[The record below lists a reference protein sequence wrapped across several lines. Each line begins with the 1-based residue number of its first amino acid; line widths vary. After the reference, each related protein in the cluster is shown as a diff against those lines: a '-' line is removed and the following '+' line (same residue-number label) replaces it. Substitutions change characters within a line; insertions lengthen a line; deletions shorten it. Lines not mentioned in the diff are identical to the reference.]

1 MFKFVFK
8 TCRKP
13 INQRPQGLIFILR
26 RIFFISN
33 ENENAAVE
41 AAKEKE
47 YVHIDGKSYEA
58 LLIVTSNDSVS
69 FTLQNI
75 TVADAI
81 EKFES
86 ATGEDQQIYGA
97 YRNVTFAAVAI
108 NEDKSITVAF
118 KVPSDTER
126 RISVLEK
133 TQEEQDEVL
142 AELLGGGE
150 SDE

>member
-1 MFKFVFK
+1 M
-8 TCRKP
+8 
-13 INQRPQGLIFILR
+13 
-26 RIFFISN
+26 SN

-47 YVHIDGKSYEA
+47 YVYIDGKSYEA
-58 LLIVTSNDSVS
+58 LLIATSNDSVS
-69 FTLQNI
+69 FTLQNM
-75 TVADAI
+75 TVADAV

-86 ATGEDQQIYGA
+86 ATAVDVSGEDQQIYGA
-97 YRNVTFAAVAI
+97 YRNVTFAAV
-108 NEDKSITVAF
+108 NVNGDNSITVAF

-133 TQEEQDEVL
+133 TQEEQDEVI

>member
-1 MFKFVFK
+1 M
-8 TCRKP
+8 
-13 INQRPQGLIFILR
+13 
-26 RIFFISN
+26 SN

-69 FTLQNI
+69 FTLQNM
-75 TVADAI
+75 TVADAV
-81 EKFES
+81 EKFKS
-86 ATGEDQQIYGA
+86 ATAVDVSGEDQQIYGA
-97 YRNVTFAAVAI
+97 YRNVTFAAVTV
-108 NEDKSITVAF
+108 NGDNSITVAF
-118 KVPSDTER
+118 KVPSDTEQ
-126 RISVLEK
+126 RISILEK
-133 TQEEQDEVL
+133 TQEEQDEVI

>member
-1 MFKFVFK
+1 M
-8 TCRKP
+8 
-13 INQRPQGLIFILR
+13 
-26 RIFFISN
+26 SN
-33 ENENAAVE
+33 ENENAAVA

-58 LLIVTSNDSVS
+58 LLIATSNDCVS
-69 FTLQNI
+69 FTLQDMTI
-75 TVADAI
+75 TDAV

-86 ATGEDQQIYGA
+86 ATAVDASGEDQPVDGA

-108 NEDKSITVAF
+108 NEDKSITITF

-133 TQEEQDEVL
+133 TQEEQDEVI

>member
-1 MFKFVFK
+1 M
-8 TCRKP
+8 
-13 INQRPQGLIFILR
+13 
-26 RIFFISN
+26 SN
-33 ENENAAVE
+33 ENDNAAVA

-47 YVHIDGKSYEA
+47 YVHIGGKSYEA
-58 LLIVTSNDSVS
+58 LLIATSNDSVS
-69 FTLQNI
+69 FTLQDM
-75 TVADAI
+75 TVADAV
-81 EKFES
+81 EKFET
-86 ATGEDQQIYGA
+86 ATAVDVSGEDQQIYGA
-97 YRNVTFAAVAI
+97 YRNVTFAAVAT

>member
-1 MFKFVFK
+1 M
-8 TCRKP
+8 
-13 INQRPQGLIFILR
+13 
-26 RIFFISN
+26 SN
-33 ENENAAVE
+33 ENENAAV
-41 AAKEKE
+41 ATAKGKE
-47 YVHIDGKSYEA
+47 YVHIGGKSYEA
-58 LLIVTSNDSVS
+58 LLIATSNDSVS
-69 FTLQNI
+69 FTLQDM
-75 TVADAI
+75 TVADAV
-81 EKFES
+81 EKFET
-86 ATGEDQQIYGA
+86 ATAVDVSGEDQQIYGA
-97 YRNVTFAAVAI
+97 YRNVTFAAVAT

>member
-1 MFKFVFK
+1 M
-8 TCRKP
+8 
-13 INQRPQGLIFILR
+13 
-26 RIFFISN
+26 SN

-41 AAKEKE
+41 VAKEKE

-69 FTLQNI
+69 FTLQNM
-75 TVADAI
+75 TVADAV

-86 ATGEDQQIYGA
+86 ATAVDVSGEDQQIYGA

>member
-1 MFKFVFK
+1 M
-8 TCRKP
+8 
-13 INQRPQGLIFILR
+13 
-26 RIFFISN
+26 SN
-33 ENENAAVE
+33 ENENAAVA

-47 YVHIDGKSYEA
+47 YVHIGGKSYEA
-58 LLIVTSNDSVS
+58 LLIATSNDSVS
-69 FTLQNI
+69 FTLQDM
-75 TVADAI
+75 TVADAV
-81 EKFES
+81 EKFET
-86 ATGEDQQIYGA
+86 ATAVDVSGEDQQIYGA
-97 YRNVTFAAVAI
+97 YRNVTFAAVAT

>member
-1 MFKFVFK
+1 M
-8 TCRKP
+8 
-13 INQRPQGLIFILR
+13 
-26 RIFFISN
+26 SN
-33 ENENAAVE
+33 KNENAAVA

-58 LLIVTSNDSVS
+58 LLITTSNDSVS
-69 FTLQNI
+69 FTLQNM
-75 TVADAI
+75 TVADAA

-86 ATGEDQQIYGA
+86 ATAVDVSGEDQQIYGA
-97 YRNVTFAAVAI
+97 YRNVTFAAVTV

>member
-1 MFKFVFK
+1 M
-8 TCRKP
+8 
-13 INQRPQGLIFILR
+13 
-26 RIFFISN
+26 SN
-33 ENENAAVE
+33 ENKNAAVE

-69 FTLQNI
+69 FTLQNM
-75 TVADAI
+75 TVADAV

-86 ATGEDQQIYGA
+86 ATAVDVSGEDQQIYGA
-97 YRNVTFAAVAI
+97 YKNVTFEAVTV
-108 NEDKSITVAF
+108 NGDNSITVAF

-133 TQEEQDEVL
+133 TQEEQDEVI

>member
-1 MFKFVFK
+1 M
-8 TCRKP
+8 
-13 INQRPQGLIFILR
+13 N
-26 RIFFISN
+26 N
-33 ENENAAVE
+33 ENENAAVA
-41 AAKEKE
+41 AAKGKE

-58 LLIVTSNDSVS
+58 LLIATSNDSVS
-69 FTLQNI
+69 FTLQNMTI
-75 TVADAI
+75 ADAI

-86 ATGEDQQIYGA
+86 ATAVDVSGEDQQIYGA

-126 RISVLEK
+126 RISILEK

>member
-1 MFKFVFK
+1 M
-8 TCRKP
+8 
-13 INQRPQGLIFILR
+13 
-26 RIFFISN
+26 SN

-58 LLIVTSNDSVS
+58 LLIATSNDSVS
-69 FTLQNI
+69 FTLQNMTI
-75 TVADAI
+75 ADAI

-86 ATGEDQQIYGA
+86 ATAVDVSGEDQQIYGA
-97 YRNVTFAAVAI
+97 YRNVTFVAVTV
-108 NEDKSITVAF
+108 NGDNSITVAF
-118 KVPSDTER
+118 KVPSDTEQ
-126 RISVLEK
+126 RISILEK
-133 TQEEQDEVL
+133 TQEEQDEVI

>member
-1 MFKFVFK
+1 M
-8 TCRKP
+8 
-13 INQRPQGLIFILR
+13 
-26 RIFFISN
+26 SN
-33 ENENAAVE
+33 ENENAAVAA

-58 LLIVTSNDSVS
+58 LLVTTSNGSIS
-69 FTLQNI
+69 FTLQNM
-75 TVADAI
+75 TVADAV

-86 ATGEDQQIYGA
+86 AKTVDVSGEDQQIYGA

-118 KVPSDTER
+118 KVPSDIEQ

-133 TQEEQDEVL
+133 TQEEQDEVI